1 MWAGDAIHK
10 NDRNRSIEASLFR
23 PLLKIPGVSVYS
35 LQVGRD
41 GEAAQNFGEE
51 VTDLAPFLGDFA
63 DTAAAMVELDLIVSA
78 DTSVVH
84 LAGALGKPMW
94 TLLPF
99 IPDWRWLLERDD
111 SPWYPTMR
119 LFRQQTRGDWQAVM
133 DGVCEALKERLA
145 NAGE

>member
-1 MWAGDAIHK
+1 M
-10 NDRNRSIEASLFR
+10 FR